1 MKISLLV
8 ASLFFTLSLFAQP
21 QPKGNRPSAEEM
33 AKMQTQTMVD
43 ELKLSDIQTQSVSAI
58 NLKYMKKITEAFESI
73 KGDREAMRSK
83 MNELR
88 TQMSAEF
95 KAVLTAAQFAQLQ
108 EMEKKMRDERRSGP
122 PEDSKK

>member
-8 ASLFFTLSLFAQP
+8 VSLFFALSLFAQP
-21 QPKGNRPSAEEM
+21 QPQGNRPSAEEM

-43 ELKLSDIQTQSVSAI
+43 ELKLSDKQTQEVSAI
-58 NLKYMKKITEAFESI
+58 NLKYMKKITEALESI

-88 TQMSAEF
+88 TQMAAEF
-95 KAVLTAAQFAQLQ
+95 KAVLTADQFVQLQ
-108 EMEKKMRDERRSGP
+108 EMEQKVRNERR
-122 PEDSKK
+122 